1 MFCML
6 KAYELLRGTE
16 EHYLAAGLK
25 LPVVLQYSPTDASL
39 HLGEIIV
46 HIDDEPTIAVP
57 IKS

>member
-1 MFCML
+1 ML